1 MLEIMSKNNQKIK
14 EACALKLKKNR
25 LEKRLFLME
34 GIKNLDMA
42 LKYGVVKQIFTTIH
56 LPKLKQDIETY
67 KVNKEVL
74 EKLSNSENPE
84 GVVFVCEQ
92 LKPKKEKSQYH
103 KIVYLDQIN
112 DPGNL
117 GTIIRTAVAFHYD
130 AVILSKSSVDL
141 YNEKVI
147 AATKGAIFLIDAF
160 YDEIDEYK
168 KGRTVIATSL
178 EEGSLPLIELP
189 KYRDFVL
196 VLGNESHG
204 VSNEVFAKADVLTK
218 IEINDEID
226 SLNVAIAAGIMMNYL
241 K

>member
-1 MLEIMSKNNQKIK
+1 MLEILSKNNQKVK
-14 EACALKLKKNR
+14 DACSLKMKKVR
-25 LEKRLFLME
+25 SEKGLFLME

-42 LKYGVVKQIFTTIH
+42 LKYGVVKQIFTSIG
-56 LPKLKQDIETY
+56 LPKLKQDIECY
-67 KVNKEVL
+67 KVNDEVL
-74 EKLSNSENPE
+74 RKLANSENPE

-92 LKPKKEKSQYH
+92 LKPRKDQSEYH

-117 GTIIRTAVAFHYD
+117 GTILRSAVAFNYD

-147 AATKGAIFLIDAF
+147 AASKGALFLVDAF
-160 YDEIDEYK
+160 YDDINKYTEGRQVIVSALDEAIPLSECK
-168 KGRTVIATSL
+168 K
-178 EEGSLPLIELP
+178 P
-189 KYRDFVL
+189 KNFVL

-204 VSNEVFAKADVLTK
+204 VSSDIIKLANSVVK
-218 IEINDEID
+218 IEMNDAID
-226 SLNVAIAAGIMMNYL
+226 SLNVAVAGGILMNYF

>member
-14 EACALKLKKNR
+14 DACALKMKKMR
-25 LEKRLFLME
+25 QEKGLFLME

-42 LKYGVVKQIFTTIH
+42 LKFGVVKQIYTSIG
-56 LPKLKQDIETY
+56 LPKLKQDIECY
-67 KVNKEVL
+67 KVNDEVL
-74 EKLSNSENPE
+74 KKLAYSENPE

-92 LKPKKEKSQYH
+92 LKPKKDPKDYH

-117 GTIIRTAVAFHYD
+117 GTILRTAVAFNYD

-141 YNEKVI
+141 YNEKVV
-147 AATKGAIFLIDAF
+147 AASKGALFLIDAF
-160 YDEIDEYK
+160 YDDIANFISN
-168 KGRTVIATSL
+168 RTVIVSALDGAVPLSTCPK
-178 EEGSLPLIELP
+178 EEN
-189 KYRDFVL
+189 FVL

-204 VSNEVFAKADVLTK
+204 VSPEIIKKADKVVK
-218 IEINDEID
+218 IEMEDAID
-226 SLNVAIAAGIMMNYL
+226 SLNVAVAAGILMNYF